1 MPTSEGDTEQP
12 VGRLMKTNITL
23 VTGCSTGI
31 GRALAEE
38 FHRRGHVVY
47 ATARQ
52 VSTLSALETRGIR
65 TATLD
70 VTDAENIRRLQARL
84 QHDGV
89 TVALLINNA
98 GYGALGPLAELPMDE
113 LRLQF
118 ETNVFGLVAL
128 VQALLP
134 DMVRQRSGR
143 IVNISS
149 VSGVLPTPF
158 AGAYCATKAAVNAL
172 SDSLRMELQPFGI
185 EVITVQPGGVASQ
198 FSATAAKRCHL
209 KDASLYAAV
218 AEAIAARV
226 GASQARATPTEVFA
240 HKMADAVLAPNPQA
254 VVRIGHHSLLLPFLK
269 RWLPTRALDRVL
281 SRRFRLDRLS

>member
-1 MPTSEGDTEQP
+1 
-12 VGRLMKTNITL
+12 
-23 VTGCSTGI
+23 
-31 GRALAEE
+31 
-38 FHRRGHVVY
+38 
-47 ATARQ
+47 
-52 VSTLSALETRGIR
+52 
-65 TATLD
+65 
-70 VTDAENIRRLQARL
+70 
-84 QHDGV
+84 
-89 TVALLINNA
+89 VALLINNA
-98 GYGALGPLAELPMDE
+98 GYGALGPLGELPMNE

-198 FSATAAKRCHL
+198 FSATAAKRSNL
-209 KDASLYAAV
+209 KEASLYAAV
-218 AEAIAARV
+218 TDAIAARV
-226 GASQARATPTEVFA
+226 GASQARATPAEVFA
-240 HKMADAVLAPNPQA
+240 RKMADAVLAPNPQA

-281 SRRFRLDRLS
+281 SRRFRLNRLS

>member
-1 MPTSEGDTEQP
+1 
-12 VGRLMKTNITL
+12 
-23 VTGCSTGI
+23 
-31 GRALAEE
+31 
-38 FHRRGHVVY
+38 
-47 ATARQ
+47 
-52 VSTLSALETRGIR
+52 
-65 TATLD
+65 
-70 VTDAENIRRLQARL
+70 
-84 QHDGV
+84 
-89 TVALLINNA
+89 VALLINNA
-98 GYGALGPLAELPMDE
+98 GYGALGPLGELPMNE

-118 ETNVFGLVAL
+118 ETNVFGIVAL

-185 EVITVQPGGVASQ
+185 EVITVHWGVASQ
-198 FSATAAKRCHL
+198 FSATAAKRSNL
-209 KDASLYAAV
+209 KEASLYAAV
-218 AEAIAARV
+218 TDAIAARV
-226 GASQARATPTEVFA
+226 GASQARATPAEVFA
-240 HKMADAVLAPNPQA
+240 RKMADAVLAPNPQA

-281 SRRFRLDRLS
+281 SRRFRLNRLS